1 MEAEYR
7 EQVRESFLQQMEDQ
21 EQMYEDNMQ
30 QCSRLEHEERV
41 MVEKLNQTRMSAL
54 SAQSHNRKFS
64 DDR

>member
-1 MEAEYR
+1 
-7 EQVRESFLQQMEDQ
+7 
-21 EQMYEDNMQ
+21 MYENNMQ

-54 SAQSHNRKFS
+54 SAQSHNRKFA